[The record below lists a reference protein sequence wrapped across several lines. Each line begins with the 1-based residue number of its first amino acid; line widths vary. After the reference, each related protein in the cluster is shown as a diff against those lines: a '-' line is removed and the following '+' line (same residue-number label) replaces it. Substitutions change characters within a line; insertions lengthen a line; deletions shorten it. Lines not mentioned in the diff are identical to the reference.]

1 MQQKD
6 AEARTL
12 AEKLLAEPPLRGA
25 ALRALAAY
33 GDEAA
38 PKIILQHYESF
49 SESDRAD
56 AVLTLASRPA
66 FALALLA
73 AIEKGQIPRRDI
85 SAFTVRQ
92 LQSMNHAEVN
102 KQLAK
107 AWGEIRAP
115 SKDKTAVIGKYKTRL
130 DEVHLKNANRSTGRG
145 LFVRHCSACHKLFGE
160 GGQVGPELTGAQR
173 SNLDYLL
180 ENLVDPSALVG
191 RDYQM
196 TLLQTEDGRVING
209 IIVQEDDDVVAI
221 QTQNE
226 RLKLPKREIEAR
238 EKSRVSLMPE
248 GLLDKM
254 SEAELR
260 DLISYLSGAEQ
271 APLPAGLDQP
281 ASGAR

>member
-1 MQQKD
+1 
-6 AEARTL
+6 
-12 AEKLLAEPPLRGA
+12 
-25 ALRALAAY
+25 
-33 GDEAA
+33 
-38 PKIILQHYESF
+38 
-49 SESDRAD
+49 
-56 AVLTLASRPA
+56 
-66 FALALLA
+66 
-73 AIEKGQIPRRDI
+73 
-85 SAFTVRQ
+85 
-92 LQSMNHAEVN
+92 MNHAEVN

-107 AWGEIRAP
+107 VWGEIRAP
-115 SKDKTAVIGKYKTRL
+115 SKDKAAVIGKYKTRL
-130 DEVHLKNANRSTGRG
+130 DEVHLKTANRSTGRG

-196 TLLQTEDGRVING
+196 TVIQTEDGRVING

-260 DLISYLSGAEQ
+260 DLILYLSGAAQ
-271 APLPAGLDQP
+271 APLPAGPDQP